1 VKEYIPNPS
10 DEAFPMATQK
20 SWRDRI
26 LRAAL
31 LVVLAHILVKFISLA
46 QNHYLGRFFDETER
60 DVFVAT
66 FKFIFLTIFLVG
78 EESFGPVFLPAFMR
92 FKEQDGEREAW
103 RFASVMFNGYFVALV
118 GIALVLIFMPSLAT
132 DICTQWGPE
141 NAAELSLAHRLIPL
155 MAPGLVG
162 MGLGSLTY
170 LLLNSRESFFW
181 AAAGDVVVKVGIV
194 IGILSAGVLMKR
206 TDMSPATGLAL
217 VMIGVAAGGTCK
229 LLTHIVALGA
239 ERKRWRLTLR
249 CKGVHLKYFAV
260 LVLPMLVGI
269 IFAKVRDVFNHL
281 WILSEFK
288 GLITANAFGKTIAD
302 SVHFLVPYA
311 VSIALLPYFCMLA
324 EGSNASKFAE
334 ILRNSTRAMLFV
346 FVPLSLALVVVSF
359 PLTRGFYEAGKFTAE
374 HVRPTATANA
384 CYVLGLSFAAVES
397 VLMQAFFS
405 KRSVWTPAII
415 GMFCSSLSM
424 ALSFMGIKVLG
435 VAPVYVVPVVA
446 CGFVLSRFVKVL
458 LLGWLFNRV
467 VPFIDLPAI
476 RSSFFSVGAVGATS
490 LCVALGCYGGIEW
503 VLSNVSL
510 AARVFGALGNVGYL
524 AQSGA
529 ICALAACGVIAVSY
543 VLRLEEL
550 GWLLS
555 WGAEKYPQLN
565 HPILQHLQT
574 RFAAERERP

>member
-1 VKEYIPNPS
+1 MKEYIPNPS

-217 VMIGVAAGGTCK
+217 VMIGGRSWRHLQAADTHCGAWSGAKALASHASLQRGTPKVFCRPRPAHAGG
-229 LLTHIVALGA
+229 HN
-239 ERKRWRLTLR
+239 LR
-249 CKGVHLKYFAV
+249 QG
-260 LVLPMLVGI
+260 P
-269 IFAKVRDVFNHL
+269 
-281 WILSEFK
+281 
-288 GLITANAFGKTIAD
+288 
-302 SVHFLVPYA
+302 
-311 VSIALLPYFCMLA
+311 
-324 EGSNASKFAE
+324 
-334 ILRNSTRAMLFV
+334 
-346 FVPLSLALVVVSF
+346 
-359 PLTRGFYEAGKFTAE
+359 
-374 HVRPTATANA
+374 
-384 CYVLGLSFAAVES
+384 
-397 VLMQAFFS
+397 
-405 KRSVWTPAII
+405 
-415 GMFCSSLSM
+415 
-424 ALSFMGIKVLG
+424 
-435 VAPVYVVPVVA
+435 
-446 CGFVLSRFVKVL
+446 
-458 LLGWLFNRV
+458 
-467 VPFIDLPAI
+467 
-476 RSSFFSVGAVGATS
+476 
-490 LCVALGCYGGIEW
+490 
-503 VLSNVSL
+503 
-510 AARVFGALGNVGYL
+510 
-524 AQSGA
+524 
-529 ICALAACGVIAVSY
+529 
-543 VLRLEEL
+543 
-550 GWLLS
+550 
-555 WGAEKYPQLN
+555 
-565 HPILQHLQT
+565 
-574 RFAAERERP
+574 